1 MKRNLLILF
10 LGTMFIFSCSSDS
23 DVDPSEETSTPPV
36 EETSPLIGIW
46 DFSGL
51 DLEGVDAT
59 TELILIN
66 GILDVLIGDGCDIST
81 LTFND
86 DDTAVLQFR
95 DFSDQI
101 SGLGGG
107 IPSITCPDTQLTED
121 SEWSLEDDQL
131 TFTRDGE
138 EQVLTIVLE
147 ENTLT
152 IPAELIDETTLT
164 GVGAVFTRRE

>member
-10 LGTMFIFSCSSDS
+10 LSTMLIFSCSSDS
-23 DVDPSEETSTPPV
+23 EVDSSGDTPTPSEEEV
-36 EETSPLIGIW
+36 SPLIGIW

-59 TELILIN
+59 TELVLIN

-86 DDTAVLQFR
+86 DDTAELQFR

-101 SGLGGG
+101 SGLGDG

-138 EQVLTIVLE
+138 EQALTIILE

-152 IPAELIDETTLT
+152 IPAEIIDETTLA
-164 GVGAVFTRRE
+164 GAGAVFTRRE